1 MASEHDSVPANYPD
15 TPISDA
21 LTHFAHAEAS
31 FMMMESLMLLLLDR
45 KVLTLQDLTDALETV
60 IETKQGF
67 VLEDRHP
74 RIAEIAAG
82 ALRRMANSL
91 AANRHA
97 SDASAEGP

>member
-1 MASEHDSVPANYPD
+1 MAGEHDSVPAGYPG

-21 LTHFAHAEAS
+21 LTHFAYAEAS
-31 FMMMESLMLLLLDR
+31 FMMMESLMLVLLDR
-45 KVLTLQDLTDALETV
+45 KVLTLEDLTSAIETV

-82 ALRRMANSL
+82 ALRQVANSL

-97 SDASAEGP
+97 SDAPAEGP